1 MSFAGSRVTDAVN
14 YYKKVGFMRG
24 AVREVRRRR
33 PEKLR
38 WRAAI
43 SVLSQSAVGE
53 RGRERMRIEEPIREM
68 VLDVEDEALR
78 INCVLDARRYGVDYD
93 RGEVLPVRTMADVRR
108 YAFLTEVDLRQV
120 ERYMPLPADFE
131 RRVDSPGLVIVGRAW
146 AHYHRQRAQKLWAT
160 LPSPEATEQF
170 EMCVDATRQ
179 SASQELDR
187 ARRWQAFAKA
197 VESTG
202 T

>member
-24 AVREVRRRR
+24 AVREVRRRS

-43 SVLSQSAVGE
+43 SVLSQSAVQE
-53 RGRERMRIEEPIREM
+53 RGRERMRIEEPVREV
-68 VLDVEDEALR
+68 VLDVDDDALR
-78 INCVLDARRYGVDYD
+78 VNLVLDARRYGVDYD
-93 RGEVLPVRTMADVRR
+93 RGEVLPVRTMSDVRR
-108 YAFLTEVDLRQV
+108 YAFLTNVDLRQV
-120 ERYMPLPADFE
+120 ERYLPLPLDFE
-131 RRVDSPGLVIVGRAW
+131 RRVDTPGVVIVGRAW
-146 AHYHRQRAQKLWAT
+146 AHYHRQRAQRLWAA

-170 EMCVDATRQ
+170 NMCVEATRD
-179 SASQELDR
+179 SATQELDR
-187 ARRWQAFAKA
+187 ARRWQAFAQA